1 MTLGLVTDE
10 SGRRM
15 NIEIENKRGLSS
27 RYNVARFLKVVIPV
41 INRRHQ

>member
-1 MTLGLVTDE
+1 MAIGHVTDE
-10 SGRRM
+10 SGQRM
-15 NIEIENKRGLSS
+15 NIENENKPGLSS